1 MHGSKLYYGLVL
13 AALVLSSSDSFSLGA
28 VSSTGSGVT
37 ICHTTPGGGGR
48 ELTVTIPA
56 SAVDR
61 HLAHG
66 DTVGPCL
73 AEDCRGDAHC
83 QIKDPCTVGWCD
95 PDTGECVYE
104 PLDCDDNLFC
114 NGIETCDPATGDCV
128 SSGDPCLYGGECAN
142 ECDEDFD
149 TCDLPE
155 GTLCTNDGD
164 ACTDDFCEAGE
175 CVHESRECDAGL
187 MCDPATGDCVE
198 CLNDAHCDDG
208 DLCTEDQCDVGRVC
222 ANELVECPGNLTCD
236 PVTGECVCFSDA
248 DCDGGLVCD
257 LGSGDCVECLEDAHC
272 DDGLFCNG
280 EEVCVGNACVA
291 GTNPCDVV
299 EVCDEE
305 ADVCILPQ
313 TAKILFTAIELGTS
327 HRDIWMVNPDG
338 SDAVQLTVDGSSI
351 NPRVSPDGTQL
362 VFCSERDG
370 HPRPWL
376 SAIDG
381 SDASP
386 LSPELNDM
394 VMGDCGFMTFAWS
407 STGDRIAIAELI
419 HPNTKLYIVHTDGSI
434 LAENI
439 LGGRGGS
446 PDWIPDTEFLLINN
460 ETTPNWSPTMELWKI
475 AIGQDSDGDGEWDGT
490 RLTFDGNSDNHV
502 NLSPDGTRIAWMG
515 ALSGYSDGRVFIA
528 DFDGQSLESV
538 TQCTTRYSERPVW
551 SPDGDTVVFTGR
563 YPDADLYAID
573 VSPDNSC
580 ANERLVLHWPGY
592 YLHMDDFALLDLN

>member
-1 MHGSKLYYGLVL
+1 M
-13 AALVLSSSDSFSLGA
+13 
-28 VSSTGSGVT
+28 
-37 ICHTTPGGGGR
+37 
-48 ELTVTIPA
+48 TVTIPA

-114 NGIETCDPATGDCV
+114 NGIETCDPATGDCL
-128 SSGDPCLYGGECAN
+128 SSGDPCLDGGECAN

-149 TCDLPE
+149 TCDLPT
-155 GTLCTNDGD
+155 GTLCMNDGN

-198 CLNDAHCDDG
+198 CLN
-208 DLCTEDQCDVGRVC
+208 
-222 ANELVECPGNLTCD
+222 
-236 PVTGECVCFSDA
+236 
-248 DCDGGLVCD
+248 
-257 LGSGDCVECLEDAHC
+257 DAHC

-551 SPDGDTVVFTGR
+551 SPDGNTVVFTGR